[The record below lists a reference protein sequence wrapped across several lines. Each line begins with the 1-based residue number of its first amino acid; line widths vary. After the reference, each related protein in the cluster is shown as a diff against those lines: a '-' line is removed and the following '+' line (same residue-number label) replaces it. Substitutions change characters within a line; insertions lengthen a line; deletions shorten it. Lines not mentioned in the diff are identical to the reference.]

1 MADYFS
7 KSWINMR
14 MQYDDAARSDI
25 LINFLRSNTKYDDYN
40 LIDMCSG
47 TGSFLIW
54 LLKNNVTFKKNILI
68 DHDMTLLKSIKSN
81 FRKYLKDKYIVKSNS
96 NNLNLILTNKNKNSI
111 DVGVENDIGKTSNI
125 GNSIFTISFFEF
137 PPFCFSV
144 FPIEGV

>member
-25 LINFLRSNTKYDDYN
+25 LINFLKRNSKYDDYS

-54 LLKNNVTFKKNILI
+54 LLKNNVTF
-68 DHDMTLLKSIKSN
+68 
-81 FRKYLKDKYIVKSNS
+81 
-96 NNLNLILTNKNKNSI
+96 
-111 DVGVENDIGKTSNI
+111 
-125 GNSIFTISFFEF
+125 
-137 PPFCFSV
+137 
-144 FPIEGV
+144 

>member
-1 MADYFS
+1 MADFFS

-25 LINFLRSNTKYDDYN
+25 LINFLRNNSKYSDHN

-68 DHDMTLLKSIKSN
+68 DHDMTLLKSVKSN
-81 FRKYLKDKYIVKSNS
+81 FRKYR
-96 NNLNLILTNKNKNSI
+96 
-111 DVGVENDIGKTSNI
+111 
-125 GNSIFTISFFEF
+125 
-137 PPFCFSV
+137 
-144 FPIEGV
+144 